1 MRVWCDQSIVIP
13 LGTNLFYERKMED
26 TKLRLWLVYSSF
38 AVNPAGIS
46 DNLPDSLEILKEL
59 EILWKFNENQPREC

>member
-1 MRVWCDQSIVIP
+1 MK
-13 LGTNLFYERKMED
+13 RKTED
-26 TKLRLWLVYSSF
+26 TKLRLWLAYSSF

-46 DNLPDSLEILKEL
+46 DNLPDSLEILKAL